1 VKHKQEVAE
10 YLGISPPYFSLI
22 YHGRTKISKVKYE
35 IADWNTK
42 TRRTWAWW
50 QEADLASVQQIFNRM
65 LAEPRNGGGGDS
77 DKKAA

>member
-1 VKHKQEVAE
+1 MKHKKEVAE
-10 YLGISPPYFSLI
+10 SLGISPPYFSLI

-42 TRRTWAWW
+42 TRRTWEWW
-50 QEADLASVQQIFNRM
+50 QSADLASVQQIFNRM
-65 LAEPRNGGGGDS
+65 LAEPRNGGSGS

>member
-1 VKHKQEVAE
+1 MKHKQEVAE

-42 TRRTWAWW
+42 TRRTWEWW
-50 QEADLASVQQIFNRM
+50 QAADKSSVQQVLNRM
-65 LAEPRNGGGGDS
+65 LAEPRNGGSDS